1 MTDMKNINITSLAQL
16 GRIEK
21 EIEVNSELR
30 VKLHT
35 LSVTE
40 QQRALASVP
49 DGILNDIARYS
60 FLQSAILIQATHEV
74 NGQVVTKEQAVE
86 LYENIQYNVMAEL
99 FGKYSE
105 MAGEQGKVLEE
116 LKKK

>member
-1 MTDMKNINITSLAQL
+1 MSDKTLNITSLAQL
-16 GRIEK
+16 GRVEK

-40 QQRALASVP
+40 QQRALASIPEIVA
-49 DGILNDIARYS
+49 NEIARYA
-60 FLQSAILIQATHEV
+60 FLQAAILIQATQEV
-74 NGQVVTKEQAVE
+74 NGQVVTKDQASE
-86 LYENIQYNVMAEL
+86 LYENLQYNVMAEL